1 MNVGQV
7 RSLLEAHPEAS
18 LHFALPDGSL
28 VPAHFHVTEVG
39 RVRKDFIDCG
49 GTVRSSS
56 SCVLQLWV
64 ADDTDHR
71 LTAGKL
77 AGILR
82 MAEGLLGSDDLPVEA
97 EHEAGVLS
105 QYPVEEAHLTP
116 SGLLFVLGGK
126 HADCLAKEKCGA
138 APLAMADACAGTG
151 CC

>member
-1 MNVGQV
+1 MTTTELVAA
-7 RSLLEAHPEAS
+7 LAAAPEAAV
-18 LHFALPDGSL
+18 HVRLPDGGL

-49 GTVRSSS
+49 GTVRSSTT
-56 SCVLQLWV
+56 CQLQLWV

-71 LTAGKL
+71 LTARKL

-82 MAEGLLGSDDLPVEA
+82 AGEKLLGPVALPVEV
-97 EHEAGVLS
+97 EYEGGLLS
-105 QYPVEEAHLTP
+105 QYPLEAIEPTL

-126 HADCLAKEKCGA
+126 HTDCLAKEPCLPVVGCS
-138 APLAMADACAGTG
+138 APG